1 MIQGVKFMGADIV
14 ESEKEKL
21 RKSSWGTYYI
31 TIYIDNYLYIYI
43 ILLLINYFFICSLD
57 EF

>member
-1 MIQGVKFMGADIV
+1 MGADIV

-21 RKSSWGTYYI
+21 RKSSWCAYYI

-43 ILLLINYFFICSLD
+43 ILLLINYVFICSLND
-57 EF
+57 F